1 MEMENGNGKK
11 KMMIHTRFGPPVKDA
26 FVEWIKANSSKYI
39 VAQEK
44 GTLLENTHYHACYEV
59 SVGVDSIR
67 KKLCEMSKAL
77 GLTVAKGKANA
88 YYGAVKEC
96 TDESY
101 VVKEGNIIE
110 VSGYDNVQA
119 LIDEGKRKFIRPVS
133 GAAAPVTP
141 RAQVVVVQ
149 RSRMTIAEKFIAHC
163 ETVLGWRR
171 DNTFGLDNYEQA
183 KKKVTREMVGFLRG
197 KFNDPQ
203 GVVIAR
209 NCLYEFANEDL
220 KDYLQDHYPDK
231 IKMFL

>member
-1 MEMENGNGKK
+1 MEMENGNGKQR
-11 KMMIHTRFGPPVKDA
+11 MLIHTRFGPPIKDV
-26 FVEWIKANSSKYI
+26 FVEWIKANSKKYI

-44 GTLLENTHYHACYEV
+44 GSILENTHYHACYEV
-59 SVGVDSIR
+59 TVGVDSIR

-77 GLTVAKGKANA
+77 GLVVAKGKANA

-110 VSGYDNVQA
+110 VAGYDNVQA
-119 LIDEGKRKFIRPVS
+119 LIDEGKRKFIRTPATV
-133 GAAAPVTP
+133 AKAAIAAP
-141 RAQVVVVQ
+141 VVVVQ

-163 ETVLGWRR
+163 ETVLGWKR
-171 DNTFGLDNYEQA
+171 DNEYGLDNYEQA
-183 KKKVTREMVGFLRG
+183 KCKVTKQMVAFLRG

-203 GVVIAR
+203 GIVIAR

-220 KDYLQDHYPDK
+220 KEYLEGHYPDK

>member
-11 KMMIHTRFGPPVKDA
+11 KMLIHTRFGPPIKDV
-26 FVEWIKANSSKYI
+26 FVTWIKANSSKYL
-39 VAQEK
+39 VAEEK
-44 GTLLENTHYHACYEV
+44 GTILENIHYHACYEV

-77 GLTVAKGKANA
+77 GLSVAKGKANA

-110 VSGYDNVQA
+110 VAGYDNVQA
-119 LIDEGKRKFIRPVS
+119 LIDEGKRKFIRTVTS
-133 GAAAPVTP
+133 VAAPVASSP
-141 RAQVVVVQ
+141 VVVAQ
-149 RSRMTIAEKFIAHC
+149 RSRMTIAERFIAHC
-163 ETVLGWRR
+163 ETDLGWRR
-171 DNTFGLDNYEQA
+171 DAQFGLDTYEQA
-183 KKKVTREMVGFLRG
+183 KKQVTREMVGFLRG

-220 KDYLQDHYPDK
+220 KDYLQDHFPDK
-231 IKMFL
+231 VKMFL